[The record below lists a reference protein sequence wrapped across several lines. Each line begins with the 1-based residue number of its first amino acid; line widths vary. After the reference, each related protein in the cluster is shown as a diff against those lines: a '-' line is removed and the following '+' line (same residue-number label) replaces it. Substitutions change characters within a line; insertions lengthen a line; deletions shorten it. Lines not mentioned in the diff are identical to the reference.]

1 MKTSTR
7 EQRLAMGAFIVSV
20 EARRKA
26 GKLAV
31 YPLPEAD
38 GGGTFEVAGIND
50 RFHPQMARRL
60 AKLIADGK
68 HEQAEREVIVYL
80 IEYTDVV
87 MRWTEVPAIEAFLR
101 DCAFNR
107 GPKGALRILQIAVGT
122 ADDGKWGPKTRGA
135 LAEAVRNP
143 AGLLLRLRQ
152 ARESYE
158 RRVAPPVGKRAKFWR
173 GLVNRWEK
181 ALAFARSLL

>member
-1 MKTSTR
+1 MKTITR

-26 GKLAV
+26 GKLVV

-38 GGGTFEVAGIND
+38 GGGAFEVAGIND
-50 RFHPQMARRL
+50 RFHPQKAWELRRL
-60 AKLIADGK
+60 INEGK
-68 HEQAEREVIVYL
+68 YGEAEREAAEYL
-80 IEYTDVV
+80 MGYTDIV
-87 MRWTEVPAIEAFLR
+87 MRWTEVPAVEAFLR

-135 LAEAVRNP
+135 LVEAMKDP
-143 AGLLLRLRQ
+143 EGLLVRLRR
-152 ARESYE
+152 ARETYE
-158 RRVAPPVGKRAKFWR
+158 RRVAPPVGKRAKFWN

-181 ALAFARSLL
+181 ALAFARSML